1 MIQIPR
7 IAWDALRFVLV
18 AIGGVMVSYGWI
30 NAEDVEP
37 LADKII
43 EIIGGALMLIGA
55 GWWLIVL
62 IRSRNAVLVPVTVV
76 KELDLP
82 VVSPATGKV
91 VNSENKN

>member
-18 AIGGVMVSYGWI
+18 AIGGVMVSYGWL

-43 EIIGGALMLIGA
+43 EILGAALMLIGA

-62 IRSRNAVLVPVTVV
+62 IRSRNAVLVPIAVV
-76 KELDLP
+76 KEFDLP

-91 VNSENKN
+91 INSENKN